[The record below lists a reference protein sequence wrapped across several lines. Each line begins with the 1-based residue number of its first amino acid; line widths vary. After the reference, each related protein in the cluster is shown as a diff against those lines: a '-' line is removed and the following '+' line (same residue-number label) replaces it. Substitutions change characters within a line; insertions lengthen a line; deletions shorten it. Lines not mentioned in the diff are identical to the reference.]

1 MKRFLAILFDLKIG
15 MCLNIL
21 SALIQTGMF
30 GFFIERNHQ
39 TMIKWDGYEENGEK
53 EIHNQ
58 SKQESTCFWVKH
70 AYKKRK
76 GSYD

>member
-1 MKRFLAILFDLKIG
+1 MKRFMAILFDLKIK
-15 MCLNIL
+15 MCLNIR
-21 SALIQTGMF
+21 SALIQTVLF

-39 TMIKWDGYEENGEK
+39 AVIKRDRYEENGEK

-58 SKQESTCFWVKH
+58 SKQESTCFWIKH

-76 GSYD
+76 GNYD